1 MDTTGIAANLEGQLV
16 AQGRL
21 AGDEPVAEQ
30 LVGAMVAAL
39 APALRQAAFEL
50 AEQAAAEITAQL
62 ASGSVDVVLS
72 DGEPTLV
79 LRTEEAEQTFGAEDL
94 EARMTVRLPSN
105 LKAAL
110 EEAADDAGDSMN
122 SFVIKTLASGA
133 ARGRKGR
140 RVRETFRT

>member
-1 MDTTGIAANLEGQLV
+1 MNTAGIAAKLEEQLV

-21 AGDEPVAEQ
+21 AGDEPIVEQ
-30 LVGAMVAAL
+30 LVDTMIAAL
-39 APALRQAAFEL
+39 APAVQQAAFEL
-50 AEQAAAEITAQL
+50 AEQAAAEIGAQL
-62 ASGSVDVVLS
+62 PIGSIDVVVNE
-72 DGEPTLV
+72 GEPTLV
-79 LRTEEAEQTFGAEDL
+79 LRGEESEQIFSTEDL
-94 EARMTVRLPSN
+94 EARMTVRLPAN

-133 ARGRKGR
+133 TRGRKGR

>member
-1 MDTTGIAANLEGQLV
+1 MNTAGITAKLEEQLV

-21 AGDEPVAEQ
+21 AGDETIVEQ
-30 LVGAMVAAL
+30 VVDAMVAAL
-39 APALRQAAFEL
+39 APAVRQAAFEL
-50 AEQAAAEITAQL
+50 AEQAAAEISAQL
-62 ASGSVDVVLS
+62 ATGGVDVVLS

-79 LRTEEAEQTFGAEDL
+79 LRTEDSDQPFSTDDL

-133 ARGRKGR
+133 TRGRKGR

>member
-1 MDTTGIAANLEGQLV
+1 MNTAGIAARLEEQLI

-21 AGDEPVAEQ
+21 AGDEPIVAG
-30 LVGAMVAAL
+30 LVEALVTSL
-39 APALRQAAFEL
+39 APAVRQAAFEL
-50 AEQAAAEITAQL
+50 AEQAAAEVGAQL
-62 ASGSVDVVLS
+62 AAGSVEVVLS
-72 DGEPTLV
+72 EGEPTLV
-79 LRTEEAEQTFGAEDL
+79 VRAEEAEQIFSTEDL
-94 EARMTVRLPSN
+94 EARMTVRLPAN

-133 ARGRKGR
+133 ARGRRGR

>member
-1 MDTTGIAANLEGQLV
+1 MNTAGITAKLEEQLV
-16 AQGRL
+16 TQGRL
-21 AGDEPVAEQ
+21 AGDEPIVSQ
-30 LVGAMVAAL
+30 LIDAMVAGL
-39 APALRQAAFEL
+39 APAVRQAAFEL
-50 AEQAAAEITAQL
+50 AEQAAAEIAAQL
-62 ASGSVDVVLS
+62 AAGSVDVVLS

-79 LRTEEAEQTFGAEDL
+79 LRTDDSDQTFSTDDL

-133 ARGRKGR
+133 ARGRRGR
-140 RVRETFRT
+140 RVRETLRT